1 MTFEDR
7 IRSLTMPRRGAYPRP
22 WMTDTDPDQVKVLI
36 VGASSAKTFHCADVG
51 THDQFL
57 DALWNRNG
65 RSCREMYDAAT
76 TKPSK
81 TRPNLARLSKM
92 LAERGLTSMQT
103 NISCA
108 SARYD
113 ADLSDEDR
121 AHGTEIFKAV
131 LEHVPWR
138 AMIVYGVGASKQFG
152 RAFGMAMPQVPSP
165 DSAPVQVS
173 FRERTVF
180 ISPTLAPPRYRTSV
194 WPYLERVVGIIA
206 STVL

>member
-1 MTFEDR
+1 
-7 IRSLTMPRRGAYPRP
+7 
-22 WMTDTDPDQVKVLI
+22 
-36 VGASSAKTFHCADVG
+36 
-51 THDQFL
+51 
-57 DALWNRNG
+57 
-65 RSCREMYDAAT
+65 